1 MYFYFQFQQNC
12 QRILRLPNLSRVDPA
27 ILAKE
32 VVEKCDIIH
41 KSQLAEVQQ
50 IIYYLQKR
58 SESGKWNNSNSI
70 EFGLI

>member
-1 MYFYFQFQQNC
+1 MLLFDFQQNC
-12 QRILRLPNLSRVDPA
+12 QRILRLPSLNSRVDPA
-27 ILAKE
+27 ALAKE

-58 SESGKWNNSNSI
+58 SENGKFSSI
-70 EFGLI
+70 